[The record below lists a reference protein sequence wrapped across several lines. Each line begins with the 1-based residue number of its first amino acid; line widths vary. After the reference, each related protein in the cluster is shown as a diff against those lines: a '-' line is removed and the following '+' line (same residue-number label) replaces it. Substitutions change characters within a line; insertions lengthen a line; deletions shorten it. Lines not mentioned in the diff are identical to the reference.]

1 MDHTVAR
8 AENYGPPEMF
18 ASKLEDTVVS
28 AVEQIWSAL
37 ADTDKIFSD
46 PEAASSLLV
55 QYRQAIQ
62 EIVDAAAIENEGGL
76 RDLCQPMAAH
86 LDAVIRSQ
94 GDLNLATHTLLVQWP
109 DLVLNYMANPD
120 DPASAEAL
128 LLHLQDPAWPS
139 FPPADTT
146 KAPDLLLHCRTA
158 SVPASPPTGDDG
170 TQAGHAQEDNG
181 IIPTTES
188 IAPQATDRPE
198 SDLIM
203 DDPRP
208 EESDATETDCPTEAI
223 MDEVSVIFAF
233 AEQDDLLGLQEA
245 CLRVMQNAGLFAEA
259 AIQPGAPAYVM
270 LEQFPQLA
278 HGYIAS
284 PHDPDAARL
293 LTDYLSAA
301 EWPEPLTADEAE
313 SLQLILL
320 AGNEDDEDSAV
331 AGQTPDGE
339 SAAVEPQATGL
350 PLPETK
356 LASEPLVVEQ
366 QQVVNEELIEM
377 LASELGSMRQDLEQ
391 ILPATA
397 TSNEGAG
404 EAVEAYADLIE
415 RLGTA
420 AEAIG
425 LPALGSFL
433 GLLHDR
439 LAACGANGFTAGQ
452 RGALE
457 LLPDSVLAYLAA
469 PGDTAAGDALLD
481 LLREDA
487 WLQPPEA
494 THLASLLR
502 ALAMV
507 EVTRGAMDAEL
518 RQTEALPEDVSL
530 ALPDD
535 LSQELLDG
543 LLQEMPIQTGD
554 FSAAIQRIATGQGTL
569 QDIDAAKRAAHTLK
583 GAANTVGI
591 KGIANLTHHVEDILV
606 ALSKHQTLPGRK
618 LAAMLTNAGDCLEAM
633 GEAVMGTGP
642 EPAYALSVLQ
652 DILNWANRIDRE
664 GIPDDDAP
672 AESPKDSEPAAGDAP
687 GTAAEATTSLPA
699 QQATEALI
707 RVPAGLVDELLRL
720 VGETIISTGQVRE
733 RLQRLLRQNKAIRA
747 QNSVFLQLAT
757 ELEELVDVRGAAAGF
772 DEARQDEEFDPL
784 EFEHFGEL
792 HTVSRRLIEA
802 ATDAGELSSEVDG
815 ELGNLGE
822 LVDVQNRLHEHTQTA
837 VMRTRMVPV
846 STIVSRLQRS
856 VRQAGRLL
864 DKPVAL
870 DVIGADT
877 MIDSNILNELVDPMM
892 HMLRNAVD
900 HGIEAPGQRAAA
912 GKNPEGRIE
921 LRFAREGNQVV
932 VRCRDDG
939 AGLDLSAV
947 RRTAE
952 GKGLVTSEQVLSN
965 DELARLILA
974 PGFSTRIESTQVSGR
989 GVGMDVV
996 YSRVL
1001 QLKGGLSLKFDPG
1014 KGLEIELRLP
1024 AMLIATHALLVRSRS
1039 RIFAISSYG
1048 IQDIRYVTP
1057 DQVQKVGTESFI
1069 RKGEELMPLADLDVL
1084 LNLQGERR
1092 GDERKG
1098 GFPALLVRD
1107 DTGAVHVMRVQEI
1120 IDSRSLVVK
1129 GLGRYVPKPHGVVGA
1144 TILGD
1149 GSVVA
1154 VIDIPEL
1161 MRKPTSLA
1169 HAGEPDEAQLEH
1181 SDPAPAA
1188 QSRLTAMVV
1197 DDSLS
1202 ARRAT
1207 AQFMKDAGFEVRSA
1221 IDGLEAVSIIDKW
1234 KPRILLVD
1242 MEMPRMNGLELTAH
1256 VRAHPDT
1263 AKIPVIMI
1271 TSRSTEKHRHQ
1282 AQAAGVNV
1290 YLTKPFGDDE
1300 LLRHVTEL
1308 TAA

>member
-1 MDHTVAR
+1 M
-8 AENYGPPEMF
+8 
-18 ASKLEDTVVS
+18 
-28 AVEQIWSAL
+28 
-37 ADTDKIFSD
+37 
-46 PEAASSLLV
+46 
-55 QYRQAIQ
+55 
-62 EIVDAAAIENEGGL
+62 
-76 RDLCQPMAAH
+76 
-86 LDAVIRSQ
+86 
-94 GDLNLATHTLLVQWP
+94 
-109 DLVLNYMANPD
+109 
-120 DPASAEAL
+120 
-128 LLHLQDPAWPS
+128 
-139 FPPADTT
+139 
-146 KAPDLLLHCRTA
+146 
-158 SVPASPPTGDDG
+158 
-170 TQAGHAQEDNG
+170 
-181 IIPTTES
+181 
-188 IAPQATDRPE
+188 
-198 SDLIM
+198 
-203 DDPRP
+203 
-208 EESDATETDCPTEAI
+208 
-223 MDEVSVIFAF
+223 
-233 AEQDDLLGLQEA
+233 
-245 CLRVMQNAGLFAEA
+245 RVMQNAELFAEA
-259 AIQPGAPAYVM
+259 GNQHGTAAGAM
-270 LEQFPQLA
+270 LEQFPPLA
-278 HGYIAS
+278 QAYL
-284 PHDPDAARL
+284 AARGDPETVL
-293 LTDYLSAA
+293 QLTDYLSAA
-301 EWPEPLTADEAE
+301 AWPEPLTPDEAE

-320 AGNEDDEDSAV
+320 ADPEDSGAPSPS
-331 AGQTPDGE
+331 APASEEE
-339 SAAVEPQATGL
+339 SAATGARAAESMMADTEP
-350 PLPETK
+350 
-356 LASEPLVVEQ
+356 ASEPLIDEQ

-377 LASELGSMRQDLEQ
+377 LATELGNMRPDLEQ
-391 ILPATA
+391 MLPATEA
-397 TSNEGAG
+397 SGTGAA
-404 EAVEAYADLIE
+404 EAVEAYAEQIQ
-415 RLGTA
+415 RLAMA
-420 AEAIG
+420 AGAVG
-425 LPALGSFL
+425 LPALAGFL
-433 GLLHDR
+433 ESLHGR
-439 LAACGANGFTAGQ
+439 IATCGTNGFTPRQ
-452 RGALE
+452 RAVLE
-457 LLPDSVLAYLAA
+457 LLPDSILAYLAA
-469 PGDTAAGDALLD
+469 PGETGPCEGLLD
-481 LLREDA
+481 FLRGEIWPREPSAD
-487 WLQPPEA
+487 
-494 THLASLLR
+494 HLAALLR

-507 EVTRGAMDAEL
+507 EVTRGAMDAVS
-518 RQTEALPEDVSL
+518 RQTEALPENVSL

-543 LLQEMPIQTGD
+543 LLQEMPIQIGD
-554 FSAAIQRIATGQGTL
+554 FSAAIQRIATGRGTL
-569 QDIDAAKRAAHTLK
+569 QDVDAAKRAAHTLK

-606 ALSKHQTLPGRK
+606 ALSKYQTLPGRK

-642 EPAYALSVLQ
+642 EPDYALGVLQ
-652 DILNWANRIDRE
+652 EVLNWANRIDRE

-672 AESPKDSEPAAGDAP
+672 AASGADSAPEAGSASGAASEPA
-687 GTAAEATTSLPA
+687 TQAAADLPA

-733 RLQRLLRQNKAIRA
+733 RLQRLLKQNKAIRA

-772 DEARQDEEFDPL
+772 DVAREDEEFDPL

-792 HTVSRRLIEA
+792 HTISRRLIEA
-802 ATDAGELSSEVDG
+802 ATDAGELSSEVEGD
-815 ELGNLGE
+815 LGNLGE

-846 STIVSRLQRS
+846 STVVSRLQRS

-870 DVIGADT
+870 TVIGADT

-900 HGIEAPGQRAAA
+900 HGIEAPEQRAAA
-912 GKNPEGRIE
+912 GKDAEGRIE

-932 VRCRDDG
+932 IRCRDDG

-952 GKGLVTSEQVLSN
+952 SKGLISGEQVLSD

-974 PGFSTRIESTQVSGR
+974 PGFSTRSESTQVSGR

-1001 QLKGGLSLKFDPG
+1001 QLKGGLTLTFDPG
-1014 KGLEIELRLP
+1014 KGLEVELRLP

-1057 DQVQKVGTESFI
+1057 EQVQKVGAESFF

-1084 LNLQGERR
+1084 LNLKGERR
-1092 GDERKG
+1092 NDDRKG

-1129 GLGRYVPKPHGVVGA
+1129 GLGRYVPRPHGVVGA

-1161 MRKPTSLA
+1161 MRKPVSLA
-1169 HAGEPDEAQLEH
+1169 HAVEPDEARAEH
-1181 SDPAPAA
+1181 GELGTEAP
-1188 QSRLTAMVV
+1188 SRRTAMVV

-1221 IDGLEAVSIIDKW
+1221 IDGLEAVSIIEKW
-1234 KPRILLVD
+1234 KPKILLVD

-1256 VRAHPDT
+1256 IRAHPDT